1 MANTKD
7 SIIQILNTTYL
18 DDKTLD
24 DVLKIIS
31 INQSNYQQLSQLL
44 KTLKFIEYNDL
55 AKNICI
61 RDYSEVV
68 PTLIENT
75 ISESDLPKQTRFNI
89 IDLLYSKGVVLGL
102 DVLNFLINYK
112 HSSPGHIIGKGETLM
127 RILMKGTP
135 SMQGDLIVE
144 DKKYE
149 VKFNK
154 SRLKGMSGFY
164 QTDSSQ
170 VAIHL
175 DLCFS
180 DCCNFSVLDSNR
192 WNFVSGNRL
201 KPYLFTEAV
210 LNSKKTVLECCEM
223 FVDSFRW
230 HFSEMTIAEEK
241 DLALSLSLEFDQ
253 DRRLIER
260 MGYSKFIYKMTAYAL
275 KYYAACE
282 NFDGMIVL
290 NDEFECMYLTRDFID
305 NESLEDLSD
314 FVLKNF
320 NITPASLTVKAG
332 PQGSAFGISLL

>member
-31 INQSNYQQLSQLL
+31 INKKNHQELAELL
-44 KTLKFIEYNDL
+44 NTLKFIEYNDL

-61 RDYSEVV
+61 RDYGEVV

-75 ISESDLPKQTRFNI
+75 ISESDFPKQTRFNI

-102 DVLNFLINYK
+102 DVLNFLIHYK
-112 HSSPGHIIGKGETLM
+112 HSSPGHVIGKGETLM

-135 SMQGDLIVE
+135 SLNGDLLVE

-154 SRLKGMSGFY
+154 ARLRGMTGFNLS
-164 QTDSSQ
+164 DSSQ
-170 VAIHL
+170 VAISL
-175 DLCFS
+175 DLNFY
-180 DCCNFSVLDSNR
+180 DCCTFSILDSNR
-192 WNFVSGNRL
+192 WNFVSGHRL

-210 LNSKKTVLECCEM
+210 LNSSKTVLDCCKL

-230 HFSEMTIAEEK
+230 HFSKMTVSEADE
-241 DLALSLSLEFDQ
+241 LALSLSLEFDQ

-260 MGYSKFIYKMTAYAL
+260 LGYSKFIYKMTAYAL
-275 KYYAACE
+275 TYYAKAE

-290 NDEFECMYLTRDFID
+290 NDLFECMYLTRDFI
-305 NESLEDLSD
+305 NTESLENLSD
-314 FVLKNF
+314 FILKNF
-320 NITPASLTVKAG
+320 NITPASLTEKAG